1 MDVETVGASV
11 VASVASK
18 IVFHPIDTIRTV
30 KQTSVNRGRVPLKM
44 YWNGLVPST
53 MFAVPGFT
61 TYLVA
66 YRQTKSWLSSTLGP
80 TSIANYV
87 ISGAAAELAS
97 SFIWTPMEVLKGR
110 MQISSSRQKL
120 RTVMKDIYKTE
131 GMAGFFRGYWM
142 GIVVFLPHSIV
153 WWVSYEQAKSKLM
166 AQFPADNMF
175 LVNNMMAA
183 GTASVAASTCTN
195 FLDVIKTRQQL
206 AYSKEIG
213 GLRPDDK
220 QGVLRIAYNL
230 VKEGGLF
237 RAVFKG
243 LSARLVCAVPSSM
256 FTMAIVEMMHPDPN
270 FQLAAAQPE
279 LDP

>member
-18 IVFHPIDTIRTV
+18 VVFHPIDTIRTI
-30 KQTSVNRGRVPLKM
+30 KQASVVRGRVPLRM
-44 YWNGLVPST
+44 YWNGLLPST

-61 TYLVA
+61 AYLVA
-66 YRQTKSWLSSTLGP
+66 YRQTKSWLSSTLGA
-80 TSIANYV
+80 TSITNYV
-87 ISGAAAELAS
+87 ISGAMAELAS

-110 MQISSSRQKL
+110 MQISSTRQRM
-120 RTVMKDIYKTE
+120 RTIMKDIYLNE
-131 GMAGFFRGYWM
+131 GMVGFFRGYWM

-153 WWVSYEQAKSKLM
+153 WWVSYENVKL
-166 AQFPADNMF
+166 ALSNTWPSPSMF

-183 GTASVAASTCTN
+183 GTASVTAGTFTN

-220 QGVLRIAYNL
+220 QGVIRIAFNL
-230 VKEGGLF
+230 IKEGGMF

-243 LSARLVCAVPSSM
+243 LGSRLVCAVPSSM

-270 FQLAAAQPE
+270 FQIAAAQPE